1 MKNITTKNNPQNLA
15 EQDIEFI
22 KNQMFPLGASVKDID
37 FCLKVAQELG
47 LNPITKE
54 IFFLERKSQV
64 NGQWVVKVEPL
75 VSRDGLLSMA
85 HKSGNFGG
93 IEVSS
98 EIKKTPKMVNGVWE
112 YKEDLVAKAIVYRND
127 TQKPFI
133 TEVAY
138 SEYVQKTKEGN
149 PTKFW
154 ADKPDTMIKKV
165 AEAQALRKAFNIN
178 GIRSIDEVD
187 GIITP
192 QSQNNNDE
200 SLEVSAEVVD
210 INQDLQALKT
220 LGFDYERKGDWIRVI
235 GDTYNKDSILE
246 NLGFFERK
254 DSSGNLCW
262 VKQVA

>member
-1 MKNITTKNNPQNLA
+1 M
-15 EQDIEFI
+15 
-22 KNQMFPLGASVKDID
+22 GY
-37 FCLKVAQELG
+37 
-47 LNPITKE
+47 
-54 IFFLERKSQV
+54 
-64 NGQWVVKVEPL
+64 
-75 VSRDGLLSMA
+75 
-85 HKSGNFGG
+85 
-93 IEVSS
+93 
-98 EIKKTPKMVNGVWE
+98 KK
-112 YKEDLVAKAIVYRND
+112 DLVAKAIVYRND

-192 QSQNNNDE
+192 SQDNNDE

-235 GDTYNKDSILE
+235 GNTYNKDSILK

-254 DSSGNLCW
+254 DTSGNLCW